1 MKYQKTLITGGRGLV
16 GSAIESNYKP
26 TSEEL
31 NLMYYDEIVDYLTRN
46 EIDSIIHC
54 AAKVGGIK
62 ANWDYAADFFDE
74 NILMNTNLLRAA
86 HHCGVEK
93 VVSFMSTCIFPD
105 LGVQYPLTACQM
117 HEGEP
122 HPSNFAYAYAK
133 RMIEV
138 QTRAYRQQHNRNY
151 VSVIPCN
158 IYGPNDNFDLN
169 DSHVVP
175 ALIRKCHTA
184 MKEGTD
190 FEVWGDG
197 TPLREFIYS
206 GDVAKIAK
214 WALESFDSYEPLIV
228 STDEEISIN
237 DVATAIADEFGFT
250 GNIVFT
256 GGHGG
261 QHRKPSDNR
270 DLKYLMNGL
279 GGIEFT
285 SFKDGIRK
293 TIEWYNKA
301 ENIRL

>member
-1 MKYQKTLITGGRGLV
+1 MKYQKTLITGGKGLV
-16 GSAIESNYKP
+16 GSAIESDYKP
-26 TSEEL
+26 SRSEL
-31 NLMYYDEIVDYLTRN
+31 NLLDYNQTVDYLN
-46 EIDSIIHC
+46 DNKIDSIIHC

-62 ANWDYAADFFDE
+62 ANWEYAADFFDE

-86 HHCGVEK
+86 HNCGVEK

-105 LGVQYPLTACQM
+105 DAHYPLTPCQI
-117 HEGEP
+117 HDGEP

-138 QTRAYRQQHNRNY
+138 QTRAYRQQHNRKY

-158 IYGPNDNFDLN
+158 IYGPNDNFDLEN
-169 DSHVVP
+169 SHVIP

-184 MKEGTD
+184 MSLGTD

-206 GDVAKIAK
+206 GDVAKIAM
-214 WALESFDSYEPLIV
+214 WALEYFDSYDPLLV

-237 DVATAIADEFGFT
+237 DVATTIADEFGFT
-250 GNIVFT
+250 GNINFS
-256 GGHGG
+256 GHLGG

-279 GGIEFT
+279 GGVEFT

-293 TIEWYNKA
+293 TIEWYSDA
-301 ENIRL
+301 EDIRL